1 MANILL
7 VDDDEDLLH
16 LARKLL
22 ASQKHTVM
30 IARDA
35 LEAVDILG
43 RYPFHLIVTD
53 ANMPHYSGF
62 DFIKTVRKQ
71 ESLKNVKVA
80 MLTGRKEK
88 KDIDHALKAG
98 ADDYIIKPID
108 PMLFLKKI
116 ERLLSE
122 AHLETNSE
130 IELGGAPLL
139 STAKMEFSIK
149 LQSISEMGLVLNSQH
164 PMLEGKLSTVVSPI
178 FDEMQITPPHLKV
191 LSCLPFKFPHEGYEI
206 RLAFIGTD
214 DTTLQKIRSWIF
226 KTQIKRKVA

>member
-53 ANMPHYSGF
+53 ANMPHYTGF

-71 ESLKNVKVA
+71 EALKSVKVA

-88 KDIDHALKAG
+88 KDIDQALKAG

-116 ERLLSE
+116 ERLI
-122 AHLETNSE
+122 ATADVTTNVEVELASTPSLAAGK
-130 IELGGAPLL
+130 IESP
-139 STAKMEFSIK
+139 IK
-149 LQSISEMGLVLNSQH
+149 LHSISEMGLVLSSQH
-164 PMLEGKLSTVVSPI
+164 PMLEGKLTTVVSSV
-178 FDEMQITPPHLKV
+178 FEEMEIIPPHLKV
-191 LSCLPFKFPHEGYEI
+191 LSCLPFKFPHEGYEV

-226 KTQIKRKVA
+226 KTQIKRKIA